1 MNGPRGGFGKAG
13 SKFLSEEEK
22 RNAPKLTW
30 PLIRRVGGYLAPYRW
45 QMALVLVTIVASSL
59 LSVLPSILTGK
70 IIDQGLI
77 GRDFGLLIQ
86 LIALSFGVTLL
97 ANGIGVLESYIN
109 TWVAQHITYDMRNTM
124 FQKLLT
130 LSHRFYTSSNQGDV
144 ITRMTSDI
152 SGVQSVISGTLAS
165 ILSNAI
171 TLVVALAAMFQ
182 KNWALA
188 LLGLVIVPLFAIPTQ
203 RVGKTRWSLTMESQ
217 KSNDQ
222 INGILNESLS
232 VSGQQLVKL
241 FTNEEREYEQY
252 RQANETMTKLNVRE
266 SMAGRWFRMTI
277 NTVTTIGPM
286 LIYLAGGYL
295 LIRRGAALSVGDI
308 TVMVAL
314 LSQMY
319 RPVNSLLTI
328 QVDVVRSMA
337 LFTRI
342 FAYFDMEPEIQNA
355 PDALLPE
362 AIHGTVEFKNVD
374 FAYEPERLILKNI
387 NFRLEQGRSIAVV
400 GPSGAGK
407 SSLIGLIPRLYD
419 VTGGQVLL
427 DGVDVRQID
436 LRALRQSV
444 GMVTQDTYLFNGTI
458 RDNLLYAKPE
468 ATQREMEEACQ
479 KANIHAFI
487 AAQPLGYDTVVGNRG
502 LKLSGGEKQRLSIA
516 RVILKNPPLIIFD
529 EATSS
534 LDSISEELIQE
545 AIQPLIHSKTSIVIA
560 HRLSTVMAADEI
572 LVLQKGEIVQRG
584 THGEL
589 LAQNGVYTELYETQF
604 RRALEEMQKE

>member
-1 MNGPRGGFGKAG
+1 MTGPRGGFGKAG

-30 PLIRRVGGYLAPYRW
+30 PLVRRVGGYLVPYRW

-77 GRDFGLLIQ
+77 GRDFALLIQ

-171 TLVVALAAMFQ
+171 TLAVALAAMFQ

-222 INGILNESLS
+222 INGILNETLS

-241 FTNEEREYEQY
+241 FTNEEREYEHY
-252 RQANETMTKLNVRE
+252 RQANETMTRLNVRE

-314 LSQMY
+314 LGQMY

-362 AIHGTVEFKNVD
+362 AIHGTVEFRNVD
-374 FAYEPERLILKNI
+374 FAYEPERPILKNI

-468 ATQREMEEACQ
+468 ATQRQMEEACQ

-516 RVILKNPPLIIFD
+516 RVILKDPPLIIFD

-589 LAQNGVYTELYETQF
+589 LAQEGVYTELYETQF